1 MSAQHP
7 PKNGDGRFVQT
18 VVSPGSNHAQ
28 PAARISEGCT
38 AGRSRADFEPKHELR
53 KTTPHSCPFVPIRG
67 SNNTPREAPSRQ
79 ISGWKARAAFI
90 RADSCSFVV
99 QKTPLAK
106 PLQDKSPAGKPDLH
120 SFVSIRVH
128 SWFKTPLAKPLRDKS
143 RAGKHELH
151 SFVPIRVHSWFKTPL
166 AKPLRDKS
174 RAGKP
179 DLHSFVSIRVHSW
192 FKTGGGQPPH
202 RSQLFSVDR
211 TAVAA
216 CFRAGRLGF
225 RAGRQSLK
233 HPLLGRST
241 RPRTRPVK
249 SPRNRF

>member
-128 SWFKTPLAKPLRDKS
+128 SWFKT
-143 RAGKHELH
+143 
-151 SFVPIRVHSWFKTPL
+151 
-166 AKPLRDKS
+166 
-174 RAGKP
+174 
-179 DLHSFVSIRVHSW
+179 
-192 FKTGGGQPPH
+192 GGGQPPH

-225 RAGRQSLK
+225 RAGGQSLK

>member
-151 SFVPIRVHSWFKTPL
+151 SFVPIRVHSWFK
-166 AKPLRDKS
+166 
-174 RAGKP
+174 
-179 DLHSFVSIRVHSW
+179 
-192 FKTGGGQPPH
+192 
-202 RSQLFSVDR
+202 
-211 TAVAA
+211 
-216 CFRAGRLGF
+216 
-225 RAGRQSLK
+225 K
-233 HPLLGRST
+233 HPARSLF
-241 RPRTRPVK
+241 RTNLRLESPTCIHSCPFVVQN
-249 SPRNRF
+249 SPREAPSGQISGWKARAAFIRSHACPFVVQNRRRATSAQKSTFFS

>member
-1 MSAQHP
+1 MATRTANVRGEGRRVYRAAQGMSAQHP

-38 AGRSRADFEPKHELR
+38 AARSRADFEPKHELR

-67 SNNTPREAPSRQ
+67 SNNTPREAPSGQ

-90 RADSCSFVV
+90 RVHSCSFVV

-106 PLQDKSPAGKPDLH
+106 PLQDRSP
-120 SFVSIRVH
+120 
-128 SWFKTPLAKPLRDKS
+128 
-143 RAGKHELH
+143 AGKHELH
-151 SFVPIRVHSWFKTPL
+151 SFVPMRAHSWFNT
-166 AKPLRDKS
+166 A
-174 RAGKP
+174 
-179 DLHSFVSIRVHSW
+179 
-192 FKTGGGQPPH
+192 GGQPPH
-202 RSQLFSVDR
+202 ISQLFSVDR

-225 RAGRQSLK
+225 RAGGQSLK

>member
-143 RAGKHELH
+143 RAGKLELH
-151 SFVPIRVHSWFKTPL
+151 SFVPM
-166 AKPLRDKS
+166 
-174 RAGKP
+174 RA
-179 DLHSFVSIRVHSW
+179 HSW

>member
-120 SFVSIRVH
+120 SFVSIRG
-128 SWFKTPLAKPLRDKS
+128 SKLPS
-143 RAGKHELH
+143 RSPFGTNLGLESSSCIH
-151 SFVPIRVHSWFKTPL
+151 SFPCVPIRGSTPQ
-166 AKPLRDKS
+166 AGNLR
-174 RAGKP
+174 
-179 DLHSFVSIRVHSW
+179 
-192 FKTGGGQPPH
+192 T
-202 RSQLFSVDR
+202 
-211 TAVAA
+211 
-216 CFRAGRLGF
+216 
-225 RAGRQSLK
+225 
-233 HPLLGRST
+233 
-241 RPRTRPVK
+241 
-249 SPRNRF
+249 

>member
-151 SFVPIRVHSWFKTPL
+151 SFVPIRVHSWFN
-166 AKPLRDKS
+166 
-174 RAGKP
+174 
-179 DLHSFVSIRVHSW
+179 
-192 FKTGGGQPPH
+192 
-202 RSQLFSVDR
+202 
-211 TAVAA
+211 
-216 CFRAGRLGF
+216 
-225 RAGRQSLK
+225 K
-233 HPLLGRST
+233 HH
-241 RPRTRPVK
+241 
-249 SPRNRF
+249 

>member
-38 AGRSRADFEPKHELR
+38 AARSRADFEPKHELR

-143 RAGKHELH
+143 RAGKLELH
-151 SFVPIRVHSWFKTPL
+151 SFVPM
-166 AKPLRDKS
+166 
-174 RAGKP
+174 RA
-179 DLHSFVSIRVHSW
+179 HSW

-225 RAGRQSLK
+225 RAGGQSLK